1 MIEDA
6 ILAGLL
12 NDEEYL
18 RRVFPFLKVEYFESP
33 VDKTIFE
40 SICEFVEKYNKVPNR
55 DAIQII
61 VDSKENLNES
71 FYESISAKISNL
83 ELEDDMV
90 IDFLVDK
97 TEKFCKDRALFNAVK
112 ESILVIDDK
121 HKTISRSGMPKLFE
135 DALSVSFDTNIGHD
149 FVDNA
154 DDRYAFYQSREEKV
168 PFGLD
173 ILDRVTKG
181 GLSKKSIS
189 IILGGTGA
197 GKTLCLTHFAS
208 SYLMQ
213 GLNVLYISL
222 EMSEERIAERIDA
235 NIMDITL
242 DRLRDLPKDTFDK
255 KISKIKENTL
265 GKMVIKEY
273 PTASAGSAHFR
284 HLMNEL
290 AMKKNFKPDVLIIDY
305 INICVSS
312 RLKYSNSVNSY
323 TMVKSIV
330 EELRGLSIEFN
341 LPVLTATQTNRTG
354 MSSQDLELEDISES
368 FGSAM
373 TADFIL
379 GISTSPEL
387 EKMKQL
393 QMKQLKNRWGAL
405 DYYRKFVVGVD
416 RSKMKLFD
424 IDATTE
430 TTSEGVP
437 DDYDSYSERSGM
449 KGKFEGFE

>member
-112 ESILVIDDK
+112 ESILVIDD
-121 HKTISRSGMPKLFE
+121 
-135 DALSVSFDTNIGHD
+135 N
-149 FVDNA
+149 
-154 DDRYAFYQSREEKV
+154 RYAFYQSREEKV